1 MRAMRRAVL
10 RRSVMN
16 LLDPGEAVGEAA
28 FMWARHRA
36 GYAIALGAWVVFTLV
51 AVAAGFDEWP
61 TRVVI
66 GLAGGAVALTLT
78 TDYRVLASTTNGLV
92 LLDAGRV
99 RQVARR
105 LRRRL
110 PPDTSIRLVRDT
122 LITTDWEVDGVEYT
136 VPKGSQR
143 AMEVIAAQRTGRPP
157 GV

>member
-1 MRAMRRAVL
+1 MRRAVL

-16 LLDPGEAVGEAA
+16 LLPPGESVGEAA

-36 GYAIALGAWVVFTLV
+36 GYAIALGAWAAFTVL
-51 AVAAGFDEWP
+51 AIAAGFEEWP
-61 TRVVI
+61 TRLVI
-66 GLAGGAVALTLT
+66 GLAGGAVTLT
-78 TDYRVLASTTNGLV
+78 AMTDYRVLASTTNGLV

-110 PPDTSIRLVRDT
+110 PPDASIRLVRDT

-143 AMEVIAAQRTGRPP
+143 AMETIAAQRTPGPP